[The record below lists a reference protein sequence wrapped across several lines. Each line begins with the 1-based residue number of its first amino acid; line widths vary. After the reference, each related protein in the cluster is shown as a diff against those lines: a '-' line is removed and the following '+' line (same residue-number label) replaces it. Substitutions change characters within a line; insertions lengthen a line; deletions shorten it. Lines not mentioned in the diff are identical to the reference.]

1 MEWSY
6 RTEWLVLPRVN
17 IEWFNQALDVSAQQ
31 TGAGVDKQILL
42 VLERVERSPTITGG
56 HENETSF
63 FGGRD
68 IRIWYDMCRTI

>member
-42 VLERVERSPTITGG
+42 VLEGLAGIAATKSLSQG
-56 HENETSF
+56 HSF
-63 FGGRD
+63 
-68 IRIWYDMCRTI
+68 RTVATLLT